1 MERHPG
7 GDVDVTQVD
16 SGRLQALREAGR
28 LTARDLLVASME
40 RIEASGVNAVRAVNP
55 DAWAMAE
62 ASDDRQC
69 RGALWGPLDGIPVL
83 VKDNID
89 TNDQMPTT
97 AGSVAL
103 EGLRAAAD
111 AFLVRRLRRSGAV
124 LVGKA
129 NLTEWANWMADHMP
143 NGYSSLGGQVL
154 NPYGPGRC
162 DVGGSSSGS
171 GAGVAAGIA
180 TLAVGTETSGSILSP
195 ASSNGI
201 VGVKPTVGL
210 ISRGGI
216 APISWSQDTAGPMTR
231 TVADAAHLLQVLAGR
246 DRGDRATWTQPPVP
260 RYAAALRAE
269 ALAGSRLGVPRRGY
283 WDRLT
288 GERRAA
294 ADRAL
299 AAAERLGATLV
310 DVDLPTW
317 SELPGMDVLR
327 YEFKPAIN
335 AYLARRPDGP
345 VHTLTDLI
353 RFNRAHAA
361 RALVYG
367 QAVLLASEGTRG
379 DLTEAAYWTARRDD
393 VRRSREEGIDRAL
406 REHGLQALVFVG
418 AMGAGIAAKAGYPS
432 VTVPA
437 GYTADGD
444 PVGLTFTG
452 TAWTEA
458 ALLTLAFAYEQGTRA
473 RVAPRWA

>member
-195 ASSNGI
+195 ASSNGS

-210 ISRGGI
+210 ISRRGI

>member
-7 GDVDVTQVD
+7 GDVDVTQLD
-16 SGRLQALREAGR
+16 SGELQALRQAGR

-40 RIEASGVNAVRAVNP
+40 RIEASGVNAVRVANP

-62 ASDDRQC
+62 ASDDRQR
-69 RGALWGPLDGIPVL
+69 RGALLGPLDGIPVL

-89 TNDQMPTT
+89 TGDQMPTT
-97 AGSVAL
+97 AGSMAL
-103 EGLRAAAD
+103 EGSRAPAD

-124 LVGKA
+124 LMGKA

-171 GAGVAAGIA
+171 GAGVAAGVA

-210 ISRGGI
+210 ISRRGI

-246 DRGDRATWTQPPVP
+246 DRRDRATWTQPAGPG
-260 RYAAALRAE
+260 YTAALKAE
-269 ALAGSRLGVPRRGY
+269 ALGGSRLGVPRRGY

-288 GERRAA
+288 GERRAV

-317 SELPGMDVLR
+317 SELPGLVVLR

-335 AYLARRPDGP
+335 AYLARRPGGP

-353 RFNRAHAA
+353 RFNRAHEAA
-361 RALVYG
+361 ALAYG

-406 REHGLQALVFVG
+406 GEYGLQALVFVG

-452 TAWTEA
+452 TAWAEA
-458 ALLTLAFAYEQGTRA
+458 TLLALAFAYEQGTRA
-473 RVAPRWA
+473 RVAPHSA